1 MEGDRMIYDL
11 VLLHPPTVYDF
22 RKEMLFTGP
31 ISDVVPSSPVFEM
44 YPIGLTSIGD
54 YLERFGL
61 KVKIVNI
68 ANRMLLDEKFDVERK
83 IKKLK
88 ARAFGIDL
96 HWLAHAH
103 GSIELAKIV
112 KKHHPE
118 TLVIFGGLSSTYFHK
133 ELIQYPCVDFVV
145 RGDTTEKLIL
155 LLLNSLEKESTH
167 EFSKIPNL
175 TWKSDHQYYYNEMT
189 YVPDSLDEFDFPG
202 YRYVIRSVFK
212 YFNLLDPLPYKG
224 WIQYPNTGILT
235 SKGCTYNCLICGG
248 SRDAYSMNCHRQKIV
263 MKSPKKMIEDIAF
276 IQRFTRAPIFLLND
290 IRQGGKEYVEEFF
303 SGLEK
308 MELKDEL
315 VFELFNYAD
324 DGFFKRLHKA
334 IPKYSIEL
342 TLESGDENL
351 RRLNGKLPCTN
362 EKIVETL
369 KAALNNGCSKIDLF
383 FMIGIPGQDYQSAL
397 KNVDFCEY
405 IHKRCGEDQR
415 ISYFIAPLSP
425 FLDPGSPAFE
435 NPEQYGYKKF
445 CNTLEDFRQAVRQP
459 SWKNMLSYETTSMT
473 RKEIVKATYDSAK
486 KLNQFKFDHHIIE
499 KAVYEEVNHK
509 ILKSIEFLER
519 IEVLSSLPLEEQ
531 KRELA
536 SIKEEVEFIN
546 RHSICGQN
554 ELKWEVKKLFANMPS
569 LTYIGLELLVQEIAN
584 SLKCKLGKVDRY
596 MVSIGNSKVTTQHK

>member
-1 MEGDRMIYDL
+1 MIYDL

-68 ANRMLLDEKFDVERK
+68 ANRMLLNEKFDVEKK
-83 IKKLK
+83 IKNMK

-96 HWLAHAH
+96 HWLPHAH

-112 KKHHPE
+112 KKYHPD
-118 TLVIFGGLSSTYFHK
+118 TPVLFGGLSATYFHK
-133 ELIQYPCVDFVV
+133 ELIKYPCVDFVV

-155 LLLNSLEKESTH
+155 LLLNSLENKQNVN
-167 EFSKIPNL
+167 FSNIPNL
-175 TWKSDHQYYYNEMT
+175 TWKRNHHYYYNKMA
-189 YVPDSLDEFDFPG
+189 YVPESLDEFDFPS

-248 SRDAYSMNCHRQKIV
+248 SRDAYAKNCNRKKIV
-263 MKSPKKMIEDIAF
+263 MKSPKKILEDISF

-290 IRQGGKEYVEEFF
+290 IRQGGQEYVEEFLH
-303 SGLEK
+303 GLES

-324 DGFFKRLHKA
+324 AVFFKRLHEA

-351 RRLNGKLPCTN
+351 RRLNGKLPCSN
-362 EKIVETL
+362 EKIIETL
-369 KAALNNGCSKIDLF
+369 KAALDHGCSKIDLF
-383 FMIGIPGQDYQSAL
+383 FMVGIPGQDYQSAL
-397 KNVDFCEY
+397 ENVDFCEY
-405 IHKRCGEDQR
+405 IHKECGEDQR
-415 ISYFIAPLSP
+415 LSYFIAPLSP

-445 CNTLEDFRQAVRQP
+445 CRTLEDFRQAMLQP

-473 RKEIVKATYDSAK
+473 RKEIVKATYDSAL
-486 KLNQFKFDHHIIE
+486 KLNQFKVEHHIITKE
-499 KAVYEEVNHK
+499 VYEEIKHK
-509 ILKSIEFLER
+509 IRKSIEFLER
-519 IEVLSSLPLEEQ
+519 IDGLSFLPLEEQ
-531 KRELA
+531 RKELA
-536 SIKEEVEFIN
+536 NIKEEVEFIN
-546 RHSICGQN
+546 RHSICGKN
-554 ELKWEVKKLFANMPS
+554 ELKWEVKKLFANLPS
-569 LTYIGLELLVQEIAN
+569 LTFIGLELFGKEIVN
-584 SLKCKLGKVDRY
+584 SLKCKLGRIDRH
-596 MVSIGNSKVTTQHK
+596 MVSIGNSKVRAQHK